1 MCSNLHGCKICTEM
15 HLSMFYGK
23 NKNAVRINVR
33 DIPLDNDDSEL
44 KDESGNEKEKVI
56 KTINSIN

>member
-1 MCSNLHGCKICTEM
+1 MYRNA
-15 HLSMFYGK
+15 MFYGK